1 MPSPASVAAP
11 QGERAVSAPQ
21 CPLGK
26 YSQQAEIRGEHAAGP
41 CAASTFTTARAS
53 RAGGLPRS
61 ARKLSR
67 RLPRTNRLMHPAGSS
82 IAARAPLSFGD
93 EPPPLRGLRP
103 AWRGKGDSPARP
115 YIAAGSRAAS
125 ALLSA
130 PSRALLTPAE
140 MLVVE

>member
-41 CAASTFTTARAS
+41 CAASTSTTARAS

-67 RLPRTNRLMHPAGSS
+67 RLPRTNRLLHPAGSS

-103 AWRGKGDSPARP
+103 AWRGK
-115 YIAAGSRAAS
+115 RAATAGTQLGGRRGAATCAIS
-125 ALLSA
+125 AHSETEA
-130 PSRALLTPAE
+130 AAAD
-140 MLVVE
+140 MLVA